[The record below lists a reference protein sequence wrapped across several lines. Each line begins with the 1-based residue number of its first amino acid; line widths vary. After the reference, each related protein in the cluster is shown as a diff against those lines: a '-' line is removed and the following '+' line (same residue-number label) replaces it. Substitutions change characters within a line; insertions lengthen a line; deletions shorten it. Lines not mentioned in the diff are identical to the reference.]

1 MTVHSLD
8 VEPHSHSAVKNMGG
22 QVMFSRAGG
31 RKHLTED
38 ETPECPQP
46 LSQQT
51 IDSEVCIAQVP
62 PMFTRLSARV

>member
-1 MTVHSLD
+1 
-8 VEPHSHSAVKNMGG
+8 
-22 QVMFSRAGG
+22 MFSRAGG